1 MIDFIATAAII
12 ENSWCIR
19 HEIIVNTKSNRTRT
33 ILKLILNGGTIS
45 WGRGMI
51 AIYFELHTTPII
63 ITHFR
68 NLSITWDIRIIWTF
82 VDSIA
87 AEKIV
92 QGIIHSPTLTRII
105 TCFICAVNKLLLWKL
120 DVFVELNSSWRLDR
134 SHTCKCPTWTTET
147 LILNPWYSVLI
158 SPVYS
163 CCSHFRKVMF
173 CRSNFTSSH
182 FFRIFRWR
190 FWVLLWRNNFFD
202 WFQDFLTCSHQI
214 RIFKFFKSQSRESV
228 VLFFVKALWISV
240 VSLDLSIF
248 SVVEKNPVP
257 VLMFVIG

>member
-1 MIDFIATAAII
+1 MIYFIATAAII

-51 AIYFELHTTPII
+51 AIYFEFHTIPII

-68 NLSITWDIRIIWTF
+68 NLSITWNIRIIWTF

-182 FFRIFRWR
+182 F
-190 FWVLLWRNNFFD
+190 LGFFVEG
-202 WFQDFLTCSHQI
+202 FEFFYEGTTFLTD
-214 RIFKFFKSQSRESV
+214 FKTF
-228 VLFFVKALWISV
+228 
-240 VSLDLSIF
+240 
-248 SVVEKNPVP
+248 
-257 VLMFVIG
+257 